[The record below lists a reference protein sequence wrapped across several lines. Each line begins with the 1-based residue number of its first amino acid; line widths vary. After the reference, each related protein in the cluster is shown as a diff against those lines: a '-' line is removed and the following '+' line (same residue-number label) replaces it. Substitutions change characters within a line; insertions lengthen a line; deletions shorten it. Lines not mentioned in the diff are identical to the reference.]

1 MNWIA
6 VILVAAVTY
15 LFGSLNMALLISKF
29 HKSKDIRDYGSGNA
43 GMTNM
48 LRTFGPRAAGYT
60 FAGDFLKGALAV
72 VLSRL
77 FAGDSMGGLDIGYV
91 AALFV
96 ILGHIFPVFF
106 GFRGG
111 KGVATALG
119 VMVALDW
126 MVAVP
131 VYLGLI
137 PMVFIIKIV
146 SAVSLCGAAI
156 YPVLTFFMGYARESA
171 VSGPIVYNT
180 VMALVL
186 SLLVFY
192 AHRDNV
198 KRLIEGK
205 ELSFGGKSDEKR

>member
-6 VILVAAVTY
+6 VISVAAGTY
-15 LFGSLNMALLISKF
+15 LLGSLNMALLISKF

-48 LRTFGPRAAGYT
+48 LRTFGPRAAGFT
-60 FAGDFLKGALAV
+60 FAGDFLKGVLAV

-77 FAGDSMGGLDIGYV
+77 IAGASMGGLDIGYV

-96 ILGHIFPVFF
+96 MLGHVFPVFF

-126 MVAVP
+126 MAAVP
-131 VYLGLI
+131 IYLGLI
-137 PMVFIIKIV
+137 PMVFIIKVV

-156 YPVLTFFMGYARESA
+156 YPLLTFFMGLAREGTVTGS
-171 VSGPIVYNT
+171 VIYNA

-192 AHRDNV
+192 AHRDNI

-205 ELSFGGKSDEKR
+205 ELSFGGKTDEKR